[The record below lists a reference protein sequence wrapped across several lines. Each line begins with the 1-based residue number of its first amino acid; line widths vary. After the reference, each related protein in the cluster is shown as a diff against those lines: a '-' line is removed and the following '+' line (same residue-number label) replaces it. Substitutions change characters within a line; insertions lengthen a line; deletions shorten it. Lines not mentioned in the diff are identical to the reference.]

1 MELRLSEEA
10 SIHTAEITA
19 IKIVLKEIYKREDKR
34 WVLYTDFQSSMQS
47 IKYNEENHLILNQ
60 ICDIQVVLQN
70 QIILCKVLAHIG
82 IKGSNEAYKEA
93 K

>member
-47 IKYNEENHLILNQ
+47 IKYNKENHLILNL
-60 ICDIQVVLQN
+60 IYDILAELHKQDE
-70 QIILCKVLAHIG
+70 QIILYKIPAHT
-82 IKGSNEAYKEA
+82 
-93 K
+93 